1 MSAGGFDVLKIRWSL
16 GKMFFT
22 LLALAELGAGQGEIE
37 TTTSSLAERIGC
49 SQQTASRHLI
59 ELERAGLIL
68 RAVSKKGCRVK
79 LTSTGLDVLKSV
91 YISLRHVLDPAMPP
105 YLLLKGVVFT
115 GLGEGAYY
123 VTREG
128 YKRQFVEKL
137 GFEPYPG
144 TLNLR
149 LMDEESLRARRELDY
164 WPGIE
169 IKGFEAEGRTFG
181 PGKCFRAVVNNEV
194 EAAVVIAHR
203 THYGPSVLELISP
216 ICLRER
222 LGLRDGDVVQVKV
235 FL

>member
-1 MSAGGFDVLKIRWSL
+1 MPSSADRALRAWKKV

-22 LLALAELGAGQGEIE
+22 LLALAEEGTCTQEVEI
-37 TTTSSLAERIGC
+37 TTSDLARKIGS

-59 ELERAGLIL
+59 ELEKAGLIT
-68 RAVSKKGCRVK
+68 RAVTRRGCRIR
-79 LTSTGLDVLKSV
+79 LTEQGIGVLRDVYTSLKKA
-91 YISLRHVLDPAMPP
+91 LEPALPT
-105 YLLLKGVVFT
+105 YLVIKGTVFT

-128 YKRQFVEKL
+128 YRRQFVEKL

-149 LMDEESLRARRELDY
+149 ITDPESLRARRELDY
-164 WPGIE
+164 YPGIE

-181 PGKCFRAVVNNEV
+181 AGKCFRALVNDEI
-194 EAAVVIAHR
+194 EAAVVIAYR
-203 THYGPSVLELISP
+203 SHYGPSVLEVISP
-216 ICLRER
+216 VYLRGK
-222 LGLRDGDVVQVKV
+222 LGLEDGDEVKVKV